1 MSPVKPCL
9 EPGCPRLSEQGPR
22 CPEHTAQYELA
33 RSRARPS
40 WSPSRNRSA
49 QRRFREA
56 VLKRAG
62 NQCQALLANGT
73 RCPIKAPLFAH
84 HTKSHNAPDG
94 YDPKHGVCL
103 CRFHH
108 REVDSHAR

>member
-1 MSPVKPCL
+1 MSPLKPCA
-9 EPGCPRLSEQGPR
+9 EPGCPELSAKGPR
-22 CPEHTAQYELA
+22 CPEHTAAYEVA

-49 QRRFREA
+49 QRKFRQA
-56 VLKRAG
+56 VLERAG
-62 NQCQALLANGT
+62 NRCEFILTNGT
-73 RCPIKAPLFAH
+73 RCSITGPLFAH
-84 HTKSHNAPDG
+84 HTAPHDGPDG

-108 REVDSHAR
+108 REIDSHAR